1 MTHDQVMETT
11 RGRLLVA
18 NGSLL
23 DPNFRRAVILV
34 ADHDEDGAAGVVLN
48 RRSETTVAEAAP
60 PLAPLAGSDELVYV
74 GGPVQPEAAVVLA
87 DYAHPELAEHL
98 VLAYALVGG
107 AIILVCFGFVLLNPE
122 LKTPLNPPVPLVTVR
137 CLARQGPTAPASRTG
152 NLTGRGVVLQPR
164 FNPSPMASSASWPPV
179 SHRADTEDFSICD
192 CRFAIDQ
199 Q

>member
-98 VLAYALVGG
+98 VLGSIG
-107 AIILVCFGFVLLNPE
+107 
-122 LKTPLNPPVPLVTVR
+122 LVTGEEATEAVQDIRRARVFAGYAGWGPGQLDEELGEEAWLVEDGLPGDVFTDDPVR
-137 CLARQGPTAPASRTG
+137 LWSTIVRRKGKDFAMLALMPDD
-152 NLTGRGVVLQPR
+152 
-164 FNPSPMASSASWPPV
+164 PSLN
-179 SHRADTEDFSICD
+179 
-192 CRFAIDQ
+192 
-199 Q
+199 